1 MKQALHSARFR
12 MQAKKVLYIT
22 IAWTI
27 FSVCKFLYEWTVL
40 VSYEYPEA
48 QLDVPVMFQA
58 SLIAGLLGGIL
69 GGAMLVSMTE
79 YWLRN
84 KPYGLA
90 LLYMLLTY
98 TVVSLFVV
106 YLTNSYFYSK
116 RFGESFFSTEVQ
128 KAIFQYFATF
138 DYLKNF
144 ITWLLVVLMTIIVL
158 LINDKYGP
166 GVFRDFLLGKY
177 FRPKREERI
186 FMFLDLR
193 SSTAIAEKLGEER
206 FFNLLKDI
214 FEHVTP
220 SIIYAKG
227 QIYQYVGDEIIVS
240 WKMNQGLEN
249 ANCIRCFFD
258 IQRVLS
264 QKMPYYEE
272 RYSIK
277 PEFKAGLHYGHV
289 MAGELGVVKRDIAF
303 SGDVLNT
310 ASRIQNKCNEMGVD
324 ILLSQF
330 LLDKLALPP
339 HTFEPRKIGDML
351 LKGKQQRMV
360 LYTV

>member
-1 MKQALHSARFR
+1 MNTFRFTRFR
-12 MQAKKVLYIT
+12 NQAKKVLYIT

-40 VSYEYPEA
+40 RSYNFPQEEL
-48 QLDVPVMFQA
+48 QLSIMFKT
-58 SLIAGLLGGIL
+58 SLLVGGI
-69 GGAMLVSMTE
+69 GGVAGGITLVGLME
-79 YWLRN
+79 RWLRT

-90 LLYMLLTY
+90 LLFILASY
-98 TVVSLFVV
+98 TLGSLIIV
-106 YLTNSYFYSK
+106 YFTNSYFFSQQM
-116 RFGESFFSTEVQ
+116 GLPFFSEAVSKEV
-128 KAIFQYFATF
+128 ILYFSSV

-144 ITWLLVVLMTIIVL
+144 IIWLVLVLLTLIVL

-166 GVFRDFLLGKY
+166 GLFRAFLLGKY

-193 SSTAIAEKLGEER
+193 ASTMIAERLGEER
-206 FFNLLKDI
+206 YFSFIRDI

-227 QIYQYVGDEIIVS
+227 EIYQYVGDEIIIS
-240 WKMNQGLEN
+240 WKMQKGVEN
-249 ANCIRCFFD
+249 VNCIRCFYD

-264 QKMPYYEE
+264 QRMTYYKAHYGIE
-272 RYSIK
+272 

-289 MAGELGVVKRDIAF
+289 MVGELGVVKRDIAF

-310 ASRIQNKCNEMGVD
+310 ASRIQNECNEFGVN
-324 ILLSQF
+324 ILLSQY
-330 LLDKLALPP
+330 LLEKLSLPP
-339 HTFEPRKIGDML
+339 NAFTPRKIGDML
-351 LKGKQQRMV
+351 LRGKQQRMV
-360 LYTV
+360 LYTIG